1 MQVTETLSEGLK
13 REFTVLL
20 PAKDLEERL
29 TSQLA
34 ELKDKVKINGFR
46 PGKVPVQHLRRVYGR
61 SVMADVLQ
69 NLVNETN
76 RQIVA
81 DHGLKLAQEPQIL
94 FPEQQAEVEAA
105 MEAKG
110 DLQYRVALEILPA
123 IELADF
129 AGIAVTRESAEVG
142 EAEVDRSLERLT
154 LTQRTWSARE
164 GAAEK
169 GDRVTID
176 FTGYIDGAPFE
187 DGSGKDIEV
196 EIGSD
201 SFVPGFEEQL
211 IGAKAGEDRIVEIT
225 FPPNYTS
232 KKLAGQPARFEVQ
245 VKAVDV
251 PATVEIN
258 DDFAKSFG
266 SEDLAH
272 LRGMVKEAIAREY
285 GAVSRRKLKR
295 ALLDALDKQYS
306 FDLPA
311 SLVQQEFDGIW
322 EQVINDLKRTG
333 KDFADENTTE
343 EKAREDYLRIAKR
356 RVRLGLVLAEIGE
369 KAKVEVSD
377 ENLTEAIFERA
388 RQFPGQERMVWDYY
402 RKNPQALAE
411 IRAPL
416 FEEKVVDHI
425 LASATVTEKVVS
437 KEELFNESEEES
449 SMS

>member
-1 MQVTETLSEGLK
+1 MQVTETLSDGLK

-110 DLQYRVALEILPA
+110 DLQYRVALEVLPA
-123 IELADF
+123 FEIADF
-129 AGIAVTRESAEVG
+129 AGIAVTREVAEVADSDVD
-142 EAEVDRSLERLT
+142 EALRRMAAD
-154 LTQRTWSARE
+154 QRPWSARA
-164 GAAEK
+164 GAAET

-176 FTGYIDGAPFE
+176 FTGHMDGKVFE
-187 DGSGKDIEV
+187 GGSGEGIQV
-196 EIGSD
+196 EIGSN
-201 SFVPGFEEQL
+201 SFVPGFEQQL
-211 IGAKAGEDRIVEIT
+211 VVARPAISSPLRSHFRSTMPRRPWPLPAT
-225 FPPNYTS
+225 FD
-232 KKLAGQPARFEVQ
+232 VQ

-251 PATVEIN
+251 PGSVELN
-258 DDFAKSFG
+258 DDLAKGFG
-266 SEDLAH
+266 MESLET
-272 LRGMVKEAIAREY
+272 LRQAVKESIAREY
-285 GAVSRRKLKR
+285 ARVSRRKLKR
-295 ALLDALDKQYS
+295 VLLDALDKQYA

-311 SLVQQEFDGIW
+311 SLVQQEFDSIW
-322 EQVINDLKRTG
+322 RQVVIDLEQSGKR
-333 KDFADENTTE
+333 FEDENTTE
-343 EKAREDYLRIAKR
+343 AQAREEYLRIAKR

-369 KAKVEVSD
+369 QAKVQVSD
-377 ENLTEAIFERA
+377 DELTQGILERA

-402 RKNPQALAE
+402 RKNPQALAD

-416 FEEKVVDHI
+416 VEDKVVDHI
-425 LASATVTEKVVS
+425 LASATVTEQSVS
-437 KEELFNESEEES
+437 REQLMTESEDEAETV
-449 SMS
+449 